1 MGGMAARG
9 PRRAFYRRPTLAVAR
24 DLLGLAL
31 IHVTPAGRTA
41 GLIVEV
47 EAYIGEADPACHAA
61 AGPTPRNEPMYGEPG
76 RAYVY
81 LNYGIHHL
89 VNVVTEPAGSP
100 AAILIRA
107 LEPLEGVDLM
117 RARRGAR
124 RDGLPVAVHDLCR
137 GPGNLTR
144 AMGIGSEQNRADLVR
159 PARRGSG
166 DAGGLWIED
175 RGVQVD
181 AVEWTARIG
190 IRVGLEHPWR
200 CVVAGHACASGQ
212 G

>member
-1 MGGMAARG
+1 MRPAARS
-9 PRRAFYRRPTLAVAR
+9 PRRTFYRRPTLAVAR

-31 IHVTPAGRTA
+31 VHETRAGRTA

-61 AGPTPRNEPMYGEPG
+61 AGPTARNAPMYGEPG

-81 LNYGIHHL
+81 LNYGMHHL
-89 VNVVTEPAGSP
+89 VNVVTEPPGVP
-100 AAILIRA
+100 AAVLIRA
-107 LEPLEGVDLM
+107 LEPVEGVSLM

-124 RDGLPVAVHDLCR
+124 RDGRPIAVHDLCR

-144 AMGIGSEQNRADLVR
+144 AMGVGPEQNRADLVR
-159 PARRGSG
+159 PRRRLAAG
-166 DAGGLWIED
+166 AGGLWIED
-175 RGVQVD
+175 RGVRVG
-181 AVEWTARIG
+181 AVVWTARIG
-190 IRVGLEHPWR
+190 IRVGLEREWR
-200 CVVAGHACASGQ
+200 CVIAGHPCASGR